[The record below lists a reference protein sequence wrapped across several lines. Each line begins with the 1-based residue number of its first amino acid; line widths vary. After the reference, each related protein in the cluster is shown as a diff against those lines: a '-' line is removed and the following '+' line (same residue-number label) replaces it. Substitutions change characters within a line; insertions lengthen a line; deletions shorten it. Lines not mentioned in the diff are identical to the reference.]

1 MHYGAAVSA
10 LQALPLIVSLLVAAT
25 LAPSALRALAHGEL
39 VHENYRGV
47 RLPYPA
53 GSIVVAAGAL
63 ALIPLTILDHLVSGD
78 VFSAELGLVMFYALG
93 VAFLGLLDD
102 VLGHA
107 GHRGWRGH
115 GAAVLG
121 GGLSTGALKAAGAL
135 GFALFA
141 LSDRF
146 ESDLRFGLAVA
157 VLVLATN
164 LFNLLDLRPGRC
176 VKTFVVFGLAS
187 TIGAWTLAPVAALGL
202 FVGPVLVV
210 GLFDLRERALLG
222 DTGSNLIGAL
232 AGLWIVLSW
241 PPTGQAVALGIML
254 LMTVYGEFRSISALI
269 ERTPLLRRLDSLG
282 RPTHA

>member
-1 MHYGAAVSA
+1 MSA
-10 LQALPLIVSLLVAAT
+10 LQFLPLLVSLVVAFVV
-25 LAPSALRALAHGEL
+25 APAALRALAHGEL
-39 VHENYRGV
+39 VQENYRGV

-53 GSIVVAAGAL
+53 GAIIVAAAAL
-63 ALIPLTILDHLVSGD
+63 ALIPLTILDHLVSED
-78 VFSAELGLVMFYALG
+78 VFRPELGLVMFYALG

-121 GGLSTGALKAAGAL
+121 GGLSTGALKAAGSL

-146 ESDLRFGLAVA
+146 HNDLRYALAVA

-164 LFNLLDLRPGRC
+164 LFNLFDLRPGRTA
-176 VKTFVVFGLAS
+176 KAFVLFGLAS
-187 TIGAWTLAPVAALGL
+187 TVGAWTLEPLAALGL
-202 FVGPVLVV
+202 FVGPLLIV
-210 GLFDLRERALLG
+210 GLHDLRERALLG

-241 PPTGQAVALGIML
+241 PPTGQAVALAIL
-254 LMTVYGEFRSISALI
+254 LAMTVYGEFRSISKLI

>member
-1 MHYGAAVSA
+1 VSA
-10 LQALPLIVSLLVAAT
+10 LQALPLLLSLLVAAM
-25 LAPSALRALAHGEL
+25 LVPPALRALAHGEL
-39 VHENYRGV
+39 VHENYRGA

-53 GSIVVAAGAL
+53 GAIVVAAGAV
-63 ALIPLTILDHLVSGD
+63 ALIPLTILDHLVEGD
-78 VFSAELGLVMFYALG
+78 VFRPELGLVMFYALG

-102 VLGHA
+102 VLGHEA
-107 GHRGWRGH
+107 HRGWRGH

-121 GGLSTGALKAAGAL
+121 GGLSTGALKAAGSL

-141 LSDRF
+141 LSGRF
-146 ESDLRFGLAVA
+146 HNDLRYALAVA

-176 VKTFVVFGLAS
+176 AKTFVLFGVAS
-187 TIGAWTLAPVAALGL
+187 TVGAWTLRPVAALGL
-202 FVGPVLVV
+202 FVGPVLIV
-210 GLFDLRERALLG
+210 GLYDLRERALLG

-241 PPTGQAVALGIML
+241 PPTGQAVALAIIL
-254 LMTVYGEFRSISALI
+254 AMTVYGEFRSISRLI